1 MTFNAFVT
9 ILFTGLITNN
19 MITVSATGADMAMN
33 RLNTL
38 KNAAIYGLV
47 ASITI
52 ITTTVINYFVRDI
65 LVEFELQN
73 TALLIS
79 LFMIAIV
86 VQICETVCE
95 RVAPKFVNEIKY
107 LAPLLACT
115 CGIVALNIQ
124 VFIGYAGFA
133 EMLVTSIAYSLGL
146 VFVLLIIAGIKRSMK
161 YKNIPYG
168 VQRVVS
174 SLLIL
179 LILAMAFSAFK

>member
-1 MTFNAFVT
+1 MTFIGFVT
-9 ILFTGLITNN
+9 ILFTGLMTNN

-38 KNAAIYGLV
+38 KNASIYGLV

-52 ITTTVINYFVRDI
+52 ISTMTLNYFIRAI
-65 LVEFELQN
+65 LVEFQLES

-86 VQICETVCE
+86 VQICEAVCE

-107 LAPLLACT
+107 LSPLLACT

-133 EMLVTSIAYSLGL
+133 EMIATSIAYSLGV
-146 VFVLLIIAGIKRSMK
+146 VFVLLLIAGIKRSLK

-168 VQRVVS
+168 VERVVS

-179 LILAMAFSAFK
+179 LILALAFNAF